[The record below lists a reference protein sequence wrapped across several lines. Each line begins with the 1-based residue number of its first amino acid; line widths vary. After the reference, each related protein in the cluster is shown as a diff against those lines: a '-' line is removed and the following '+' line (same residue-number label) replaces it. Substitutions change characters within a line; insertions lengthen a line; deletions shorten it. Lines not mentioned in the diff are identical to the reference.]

1 MSQEILLVL
10 LLLAAGSI
18 AGVRATQPITTGK
31 LVREMVDLHRLAEF
45 PGPAFKTVQF
55 SSYDRRSNLPG
66 GPGWFANNDGFGNEP
81 IPNFEAVLSE
91 PNKDG
96 IGEYLIC
103 DVEGP
108 GAIVRVWT
116 AASSGD
122 IRMYLDGEDKP
133 IFDGPAAE
141 FLSRPYRRSAEAA
154 GIEEGVF
161 AGSYQQRESCY
172 LPIPFTRR
180 CRIVWRGDV
189 KQIHFYHIQIRL
201 YEPGTKVV
209 TFRPKDLKTYETD
222 IREVAEML
230 RNPQARWEYSST
242 LEPITINAEI
252 SPGKEEEVLSVD
264 GPKAIERL
272 TLKISAKD
280 IDRALR
286 QTVMRI
292 IFDDYPWGQ
301 VQSPVGDFF
310 GAAPGINPYDSVP
323 FTVGPDGN
331 MTCRFV
337 MPFERSCRIV
347 LENRGT
353 QAVSVTGSALPVE
366 YKWNEA
372 SMHFR
377 ARWRVDHDV
386 LADTGDGAQ
395 DMPYLIANGTG
406 VYVGTSLYLLN
417 PNPIPT
423 PHGSWWGE
431 GDEKVF
437 IDDDTRPSTFG
448 TGSEDYF
455 NYGWSSPDIFAH
467 AYCGQPRNDGPGNR
481 GFVTNNRWHVLDCLP
496 FKQRLSFYIELL
508 SHERTPGM
516 SYARIGYHYGKPGMM
531 DDHVLITNEDVR
543 YLEVPPYE
551 PAARIGSAGQTFY
564 QAEDVVESDRKTS
577 LVKGNQWARGRLLVW
592 HPGKKGDELSFRIPV
607 KETGKYEFRFTAAR
621 TPTSGRFSV
630 TIDGKKPRSRRGHGV
645 VDLHDPYRTLS
656 RVVPAGEIDLEK
668 GDKLMTIR
676 YEGASHDGGEV
687 TIGIDYIW
695 VKKIGRRPG

>member
-1 MSQEILLVL
+1 MSEEILLIL

-18 AGVRATQPITTGK
+18 ASVRATQPITTGK
-31 LVREMVDLHRLAEF
+31 LVREMVDLHRLAGF
-45 PGPAFKTVQF
+45 PGPEFKTVQF
-55 SSYDRRSNLPG
+55 SSYDRRSDLPG

-81 IPNFEAVLSE
+81 IPNFEAVLAE

-96 IGEYLIC
+96 IGDYLIC

-116 AASSGD
+116 AAISGD
-122 IRMYLDGEDKP
+122 IRMYLDGADEP

-141 FLSRPYRRSAEAA
+141 FLSRPYRRFAEAA
-154 GIEEGVF
+154 GIDEAVL
-161 AGSYQQRESCY
+161 AGSYQQRDSCY
-172 LPIPFTRR
+172 LPIPFAGR
-180 CRIVWRGDV
+180 CRIVWIGDL

-209 TFRPKDLKTYETD
+209 TFRPEDLKTYETD
-222 IREVAEML
+222 IRAVGEML
-230 RNPQARWEYSST
+230 RNPQARWKYSPT
-242 LEPITINAEI
+242 LEPIAINAEI
-252 SPGKEEEVLSVD
+252 SPGKEEEILSID

-323 FTVGPDGN
+323 FIVGPDGD

-353 QAVSVTGSALPVE
+353 QEVSVTGSALPVE
-366 YKWNEA
+366 YKWNEG

-406 VYVGTSLYLLN
+406 VYVGTALYLLN

-455 NYGWSSPDIFAH
+455 NYGWSSPDIFTH

-516 SYARIGYHYGKPGMM
+516 SYARIGYHYGRPGMI

-543 YLEVPPYE
+543 HLEVPRYE

-564 QAEDVVESDRKTS
+564 QAEHVVEIGPKTS
-577 LVKGNQWARGRLLVW
+577 LVKSNQWARGQLLVW
-592 HPGKKGDELSFRIPV
+592 HPEKKGDELSFRIPV
-607 KETGKYEFRFTAAR
+607 KEAGRYEFRFTAAR

-630 TIDGKKPRSRRGHGV
+630 TIDGKKLRLRRGRGV
-645 VDLHDPYRTLS
+645 VDLYDPYRTLS
-656 RVVPAGEIDLEK
+656 RVVPAGEIKLEK
-668 GDKLMTIR
+668 GDKRMTIR
-676 YEGASHDGGEV
+676 YEGASHDSGEV

-695 VKKIGRRPG
+695 VKKIERRSR